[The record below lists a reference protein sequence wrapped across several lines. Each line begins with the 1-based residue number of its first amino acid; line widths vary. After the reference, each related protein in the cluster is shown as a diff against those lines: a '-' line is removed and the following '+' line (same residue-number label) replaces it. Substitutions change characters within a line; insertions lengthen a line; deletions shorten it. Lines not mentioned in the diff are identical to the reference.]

1 MRVKK
6 STLAWGAVGLVLVA
20 GAVWL
25 LSHRGEDEQA
35 GKAPHAAEGASS
47 PRPAL
52 SVSTVR
58 PIRSEWPASVT
69 ATGSI
74 AAWQETVVGPELSGL
89 RLSEVRVNVGDV
101 VRKGQVLAV
110 LQRDL
115 VQAEVNAARANVAQ
129 AEANLGEAKANA
141 DRARMLEPSEAMS
154 AQEAQRAYTAE
165 KTAAAQVASAKA
177 SLQSNEL
184 RLSQTQILASDDGV
198 ISARPATVGTVV
210 QAGQELFRLIRQ
222 NRLEWRAEVPASDL
236 LRVRPG
242 LPVHLTPAGGQEMQ
256 GTVRMVAPTVDA
268 GTRNGLV
275 YVDLPVQV
283 AARAGARAGS
293 FATGRL
299 DLGNAEGLTLPQSAV
314 LLRDGFHYVFTVGA
328 DHKVTQA
335 KVGIGRRVQDRVEI
349 TKGLAPQAEVVAS
362 GGVFLADGDHVR
374 VVPAGQAASAA
385 SASASASAQPA
396 EAQGSQP

>member
-1 MRVKK
+1 MKVKK
-6 STLAWGAVGLVLVA
+6 STLAWGAIGLVLVA
-20 GAVWL
+20 GAVYL
-25 LSHRGEDEQA
+25 LSHRDKDGASEP
-35 GKAPHAAEGASS
+35 GKPVAHGASS

-52 SVSTVR
+52 SVSTVK
-58 PIRSEWPASVT
+58 PERSQWPATVT

-89 RLSEVRVNVGDV
+89 RLMEVRVNVGDV
-101 VRKGQVLAV
+101 VKRGQVLAV
-110 LQRDL
+110 LQRDA
-115 VQAEVNAARANVAQ
+115 VEAEVNAARANVAQ
-129 AEANLGEAKANA
+129 AEANLAEAKANG
-141 DRARMLEPSEAMS
+141 DRARLLQPSEAMS

-184 RLSQTQILASDDGV
+184 RLSQTQIIASDDGV

-222 NRLEWRAEVPASDL
+222 HRLEWRAEVPAADL

-268 GTRNGLV
+268 STRNGLV
-275 YVDLPVQV
+275 YVDLPVQA

-293 FATGRL
+293 FATGKL
-299 DLGNAEGLTLPQSAV
+299 DLGSAEGLTLPQSAV
-314 LLRDGFHYVFTVGA
+314 LLRDGFNYVFIVGS
-328 DHKVTQA
+328 DHKLTQA
-335 KVGIGRRVQDRVEI
+335 KVGVGRRVQDRVEI
-349 TKGLAPQAEVVAS
+349 TRGLSPQAEVVAS
-362 GGVFLADGDHVR
+362 GGVFLADGDTVR
-374 VVPAGQAASAA
+374 VVPAAPASAA
-385 SASASASAQPA
+385 SNADQPNPAQK
-396 EAQGSQP
+396 GQP

>member
-1 MRVKK
+1 MTLRKK
-6 STLAWGAVGLVLVA
+6 TWVWVAVAAVLAVGAIGLFTRGGDEAGDAAKPSA
-20 GAVWL
+20 GAA
-25 LSHRGEDEQA
+25 SGP
-35 GKAPHAAEGASS
+35 KA
-47 PRPAL
+47 AL

-58 PIRSEWPASVT
+58 PERSQWPASVT

-74 AAWQETVVGPELSGL
+74 AAWQEAVIGPELSGL
-89 RLSEVRVNVGDV
+89 RLMEVRVNVGDV

-110 LQRDL
+110 LQRDA

-141 DRARMLEPSEAMS
+141 DRARVLEPSEAMS

-184 RLSQTQILASDDGV
+184 RLSQTQVLASDDGV

-222 NRLEWRAEVPASDL
+222 HRLEWRAEVPAADL

-242 LPVHLTPAGGQEMQ
+242 MAVHLTPAGGHELQ

-275 YVDLPVQV
+275 YVDLPVQ
-283 AARAGARAGS
+283 AGARAGARAGS

-299 DLGNAEGLTLPQSAV
+299 DLGIAEGLTLPQAAV
-314 LLRDGFHYVFTVGA
+314 LLRDGFNYVFIVGP
-328 DHKVTQA
+328 DHKVTQT
-335 KVGIGRRVQDRVEI
+335 KISVGRRMQDRIEV
-349 TKGLAPQAEVVAS
+349 TKGLPAQAEVVSS
-362 GGVFLADGDHVR
+362 GGVFLADGDTVR
-374 VVPAGQAASAA
+374 VVPAAASSAASAA
-385 SASASASAQPA
+385 PSPVQASAPGKAQP
-396 EAQGSQP
+396 